1 MVETMTVKKI
11 SMVLLTGTIL
21 VLISFTPSRAR
32 ENFLFA
38 SVDSHKWVSGAGG
51 EIYDTEFMQEPFA
64 GQEVALGIV
73 GGRDRQGRWRT
84 PIPGCEQGERYRF
97 EADFYR
103 DDRAD
108 SRAYPEVRIWGER
121 FRLDT
126 HRMYGRYQRL
136 FVELECLGVAGGGK
150 EEFVFINGYP
160 STTFWMKNPSL
171 AKIEG
176 AGNAAHKMPEERFF
190 PIGVYGAE
198 AESLALIKKVGLNTA
213 VIGMEREN
221 VAACLSLD
229 LHCTLR
235 APRDAVKLT
244 AKLEELKPLLSKGR
258 FAFYVND
265 EPGIH
270 SFPRDKAED
279 IQQVIKQRFPNS
291 FTNMAIVRPQVVSE
305 YTQAADYFMLDQ
317 YPVPNMPMVWL
328 SESMDEAAAV
338 VGRGRLQS
346 VIQAFGGENYAAGG
360 WHRFPSFVEM
370 NSLAF
375 LSVVHGS
382 RGIYFYTFKQIQ
394 ENEKRLEEFRRVVN
408 RLNSLRTWLLVENS
422 NDQPALRVTSR
433 YKVDLSGNPAVHC
446 AMKEQ
451 YGTQMLMC
459 VNTLRTYVD
468 SEVSIAGERSSKWQ
482 DYFTGEPY
490 YIVDENV
497 LLRFEPL
504 GVRVLLENR

>member
-1 MVETMTVKKI
+1 MQNLMRAY
-11 SMVLLTGTIL
+11 
-21 VLISFTPSRAR
+21 LISLVSLYVLFWASAPVYA
-32 ENFLFA
+32 ENMLPA
-38 SVDSHKWVSGAGG
+38 LVDQQRWVLGAGG
-51 EIYDTEFMQEPFA
+51 EVYDSEFMREPF
-64 GQEVALGIV
+64 GGESVALGLA
-73 GGRDRQGRWRT
+73 GGRDRQGIWRT
-84 PIPGCEQGERYRF
+84 DISGCEEGAWYRF

-103 DDRAD
+103 DNRAD
-108 SRAYPEVRIWGER
+108 AKAYPEVRIWGER

-136 FVELECLGVAGGGK
+136 FVEMGCPAGAGDGTG
-150 EEFVFINGYP
+150 EFVFSAMHPG
-160 STTFWMKNPSL
+160 TRFLMRNPTLS
-171 AKIEG
+171 KIESPDQKT
-176 AGNAAHKMPEERFF
+176 HQIPESQFF
-190 PIGVYGAE
+190 PIGVYGAS
-198 AESLALIKKVGLNTA
+198 AGTLGLIQEMELNTA
-213 VIGMEREN
+213 VLSMTREN
-221 VAACLSLD
+221 LHACLALD
-229 LHCTLR
+229 MHCTL
-235 APRDAVKLT
+235 AVPREPGELAVVLDDM
-244 AKLEELKPLLSKGR
+244 APLLRRGR

-279 IQQVIKQRFPNS
+279 IQQVIKQRFSNS

-317 YPVPNMPMVWL
+317 YPVPHMPMVWL

-360 WHRFPSFVEM
+360 WHQFPTFAEM
-370 NSLAF
+370 NCLAF

-394 ENEKRLEEFRRVVN
+394 ENEKRLEEFSRVVN

-433 YKVDLSGNPAVHC
+433 YKVDPSGNPAVHC

-451 YGTQMLMC
+451 HGTQMLMC

-468 SEVSIAGERSSKWQ
+468 SEVSIAGERSRKWQ

-490 YIVDENV
+490 YVVDENV

-504 GVRVLLENR
+504 GVKVLLEDR